1 MTGGRGGGLPVT
13 VLLVIVAILGIELVL
28 QAADFG
34 LIGQVR
40 WRSLAFQ
47 NFAFW
52 PGLLGNWTP
61 NYPVQPATMF
71 ATYAALHSGLSHV
84 LGNAITF
91 YLLGP
96 PVCARFGQRGF
107 LWIAVASAMGGAL
120 AFAALSDTPQPMVGA
135 SGVVFGLAGA
145 LTAALWTG
153 PVDRRRALRLTAL
166 IVAILILLNAVVWWT
181 LDGLLAWQTHLGGF
195 LAGFAMVFALPRGRS

>member
-1 MTGGRGGGLPVT
+1 MTGLHRLPPFV
-13 VLLVIVAILGIELVL
+13 VLLVIVVTVGIELVL
-28 QAADFG
+28 QASEFG
-34 LIGQVR
+34 LIGQTR

-71 ATYAALHSGLSHV
+71 ASYALVHSGFSHV

-91 YLLGP
+91 VLLGP
-96 PVCARFGQRGF
+96 PVCERFGQRGF
-107 LWIAVASAMGGAL
+107 VWISVASAVGGAL

-145 LTAALWTG
+145 LTGALWTG
-153 PVDRRRALRLTAL
+153 PLDRARAARVTGI
-166 IVAILILLNAVVWWT
+166 IVLVLVGLNALVWWT
-181 LDGLLAWQTHLGGF
+181 LDGLLAWQTHMGGF
-195 LAGFAMVFALPRGRS
+195 LAGFAMVFALPKARS